1 MVIFYKNPMDD
12 EIEENKYNKT
22 SFESFVLGMLA
33 IFSSIAFFL
42 LMPGKSFG
50 FNIIG
55 LIDPGV
61 AFNKY
66 VFFLFLTLL
75 LGIVVAGSSIIAI
88 VFGIKDFK
96 GIFRGAHII
105 KGKGIY
111 LAGVAMG
118 ALSIIFLISFFI
130 ILYLL

>member
-111 LAGVAMG
+111 LAGIAMG

>member
-1 MVIFYKNPMDD
+1 MND

-42 LMPGKSFG
+42 LVPGKSFG
-50 FNIIG
+50 FNLIE

-66 VFFLFLTLL
+66 VFFLFLILL
-75 LGIVVAGSSIIAI
+75 LGMVAAGSSIIAI

-111 LAGVAMG
+111 LAGAAMG
-118 ALSIIFLISFFI
+118 ALSIILLISFFI

>member
-1 MVIFYKNPMDD
+1 MND

-42 LMPGKSFG
+42 LVPGKSFG
-50 FNIIG
+50 FNLIE

-66 VFFLFLTLL
+66 VFFLFLILL
-75 LGIVVAGSSIIAI
+75 LGMVAAGSSIIAI

-111 LAGVAMG
+111 LAGAAMG

-130 ILYLL
+130 IIYLL

>member
-1 MVIFYKNPMDD
+1 MDD

-55 LIDPGV
+55 PIDPGV

-111 LAGVAMG
+111 LAGIAMG